1 MIFDIVEGAELE
13 INGKD
18 SVRVCDPIIER
29 ALLDTTYD
37 RILSIYIIDENMSE
51 EVKMLDCWVILQ
63 SSQYGQ
69 IHLVKL
75 HDMQKKEDIDK
86 NANEATLGGN
96 FVEGKEVMHIKIE
109 EAD

>member
-1 MIFDIVEGAELE
+1 M
-13 INGKD
+13 
-18 SVRVCDPIIER
+18 
-29 ALLDTTYD
+29 
-37 RILSIYIIDENMSE
+37 
-51 EVKMLDCWVILQ
+51 
-63 SSQYGQ
+63 
-69 IHLVKL
+69 KL

>member
-63 SSQYGQ
+63 SRQYG
-69 IHLVKL
+69 
-75 HDMQKKEDIDK
+75 
-86 NANEATLGGN
+86 
-96 FVEGKEVMHIKIE
+96 
-109 EAD
+109 